1 MLGSVIGM
9 AVSTAIQFA
18 VMKSSLPDTLPSALR
33 AQVLNG
39 SWQIGDPS
47 SKLWESDIL
56 NAKMK
61 SYHAVFTTLLP
72 LMGVCLVGCIWVP
85 NTVLK
90 AD

>member
-18 VMKSSLPDTLPSALR
+18 VMKSTLPDSLPDALR

-47 SKLWESDIL
+47 SKPWKSDIL

-61 SYHAVFTTLLP
+61 GIHAVFTTLLP
-72 LMGVCLVGCIWVP
+72 LMGIGLVGCVWIP

-90 AD
+90 ED